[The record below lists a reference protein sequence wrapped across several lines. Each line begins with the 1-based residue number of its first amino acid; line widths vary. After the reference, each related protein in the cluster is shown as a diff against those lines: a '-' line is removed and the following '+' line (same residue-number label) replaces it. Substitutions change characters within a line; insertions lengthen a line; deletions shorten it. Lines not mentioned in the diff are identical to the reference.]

1 MHRETTVRQ
10 NHCHLEMST
19 LLYMCF
25 FLFMATQ
32 LFIGE
37 TGQETLVNGVN
48 MLLYLVF
55 VPGFIFW
62 AGYRVSMAFRE
73 QKEGGR
79 PGLMKLA
86 GRSFLVFFL
95 LALAQNIVLNKL
107 PFTYSLA
114 QVLTGVS
121 IPSLSAVFFSM
132 GLLFSLAVLFYENLI
147 RLTMSKRRMLA
158 AGIFCL
164 LTAFL
169 SMEEGYA
176 LAGAFLKCGSQA
188 AVPILPY
195 GAFFLLGLYFEEKKP
210 GFSWKILLGA
220 AVVSAVSLLLYRL
233 PAENLV
239 RITASALPVYLVY
252 VFSEGL
258 WELSVRF
265 RPVKLLCS
273 TIQYVFAAY
282 AVLLFAVRG
291 MGYFENVSLWKA
303 LAVGVGILAAVYCG
317 SILFVWFA
325 RLYAKGSKYFTEK
338 VRHKTAVYFLI
349 YTAAF
354 AVLLLICFVDYLRF
368 DRTLLW
374 RADSV
379 SQYYPRAVY
388 FARYMKELA
397 AGVLSGNFALPMYD
411 FSLGMGSEV
420 TYSLEPLYFLFAL
433 FGEENV
439 EFTYSLLIL
448 IRFYLAGITS
458 SIFFLYFKK
467 DYFTTFMA
475 SVVYVFCGFSLF
487 GGTRHAMFMIPMI
500 MFPLLILAIEEI
512 IRNKR
517 WYLCTIFVAISLF
530 SNYYYLYM
538 CTIGMGIYFLVRFF
552 CQKEKEKKTFKN
564 FMLKGLTISGSYL
577 LGVAMSCIV
586 LVTTFGMYVGSG
598 RSGAAVIKTP
608 SLFYYGEDWLVRCFL
623 SFLTTVN
630 SPGDWLKLGY
640 LPIAFLAL
648 ILLFAKKGRKE
659 LKILTVI
666 SVILMAIPLSGFVF
680 SGFSSISNRWCYMM
694 ALLFAYVVAECLPD
708 LRRMGK
714 REILFC
720 VAGTG
725 IYGFLCFYG
734 NYLTTIYTKAAFVCL
749 AATLAVVLICHVK
762 NTRWTEA
769 AKKCLLLVLTA
780 VLVLFN
786 SHSLYGFSGV
796 ILEYT
801 KPGEAQAKGEN
812 TPLAAVE
819 QMEDDSFYRSATPRL
834 DYSTISSSML
844 LDYDSISIFNS
855 TLNGAIME
863 YLAEMGSSSY
873 SATQFFGLS
882 NRTYMNALAAV
893 KYYAYYD
900 EPSRALPYGYE
911 EALKTEVNGRE
922 TTVCEN
928 TYALPLGY
936 TYSGAVTREELE
948 KYSVLERQEVMMQKA
963 VLEENASVQ
972 AQAFLEEEE
981 PAVTTLQE
989 LPILAVE
996 PELLEY
1002 TSTSLTTELKEETE
1016 ETAEGDAAGE
1026 EEELG
1031 NTLTIRF
1038 ESIPNSETYLVL
1050 ENAVLKGDMSENPI
1064 NISFKT
1070 EGNNLSY
1077 KFRSD
1082 DDRYGSGQED
1092 YAFNLGYHEGVITE
1106 CTITFDRSGTIDF
1119 DSLKLYSQPMDNT
1132 EMYTKELTKDILQNV
1147 EIGINEITGTISA
1160 QENKLLVLSIP
1171 YQNGWTAYVDGE
1183 QVDLERVNIMYMG
1196 IPLEVGEHTIR
1207 LEFEIHGVKAAL
1219 VIMPASAAFFGVL
1232 LIIRQLRKKRDRR
1245 LN

>member
-1 MHRETTVRQ
+1 MHSETTVRQ
-10 NHCHLEMST
+10 NHCHQEMNT
-19 LLYMCF
+19 LLFMCF

-55 VPGFIFW
+55 VPGFIFL
-62 AGYRVSMAFRE
+62 AGYRVSMAFRDP
-73 QKEGGR
+73 KEGGR
-79 PGLMKLA
+79 RRLMSLA
-86 GRSFLVFFL
+86 GRGFLAFFL
-95 LALAQNIVLNKL
+95 LALAQNVVLNKL

-121 IPSLSAVFFSM
+121 IPSLSAIFFSL
-132 GLLFSLAVLFYENLI
+132 GLLFFLAALFYENLI
-147 RLTMSKRRMLA
+147 RISMNKRRMLA
-158 AGIFCL
+158 VGIFCL
-164 LTAFL
+164 LTGL
-169 SMEEGYA
+169 ISMEEGYA
-176 LAGAFLKCGSQA
+176 LTGVFLRCENQA

-195 GAFFLLGLYFEEKKP
+195 GGFFLLGLYFEEKKP
-210 GFSWKILLGA
+210 GFSWKILAGA
-220 AVVSAVSLLLYRL
+220 AAVSAVSLLLYRT
-233 PAENLV
+233 PVQSLV

-258 WELSVRF
+258 WELSLRF
-265 RPVKLLCS
+265 RPVKLWCGTVS
-273 TIQYVFAAY
+273 YVFAAY
-282 AVLLFAVRG
+282 GVLLFALRG

-303 LAVGVGILAAVYCG
+303 LAVGIGVLAAVYLG
-317 SILFVWFA
+317 SLLFVWFT
-325 RLYAKGSKYFTEK
+325 RLYAAGAKYFEEK
-338 VRHKTAVYFLI
+338 VRHKTAAYFLI

-354 AVLLLICFVDYLRF
+354 AVLLLLCFLDYLRF

-388 FARYMKELA
+388 FARYIRELVSN
-397 AGVLSGNFALPMYD
+397 VLSGNFVLPMYD
-411 FSLGMGSEV
+411 FSLGMGSEI

-467 DYFTTFMA
+467 DYFTTFIA

-517 WYLCTIFVAISLF
+517 WYLCTIFVAVSLF

-552 CQKEKEKKTFKN
+552 CQKDRQKKTFKN

-608 SLFYYGEDWLVRCFL
+608 SLFYYGADWLVRCL
-623 SFLTTVN
+623 MSFLTTVN

-640 LPIAFLAL
+640 LPISFLAL
-648 ILLFAKKGRKE
+648 ILLFVKKGRKE

-694 ALLFAYVVAECLPD
+694 ALLFAYVVAECLPQ
-708 LRRMGK
+708 LRRMDK
-714 REILFC
+714 REILYC
-720 VAGTG
+720 AAGTG
-725 IYGFLCFYG
+725 IYGFLSFFG
-734 NYLTTIYTKAAFVCL
+734 NTLTTIYTKAAFVCL

-762 NTRWTEA
+762 NVKWTEA
-769 AKKCLLLVLTA
+769 AKKCLLLALTA
-780 VLVLFN
+780 ALVLFN
-786 SHSLYGFSGV
+786 SHSLFGFSGV

-801 KPGEAQAKGEN
+801 RPGEAQAKGEN
-812 TPLAAVE
+812 TPLRAVE
-819 QMEDDSFYRSATPRL
+819 QLGDESFYRSATPRL

-844 LDYDSISIFNS
+844 LDYNSISIFNS

-873 SATQFFGLS
+873 SATQFFGMS

-911 EALKTEVNGRE
+911 EVLKTELDGRE

-928 TYALPLGY
+928 QYALPLGY
-936 TYSGAVTREELE
+936 TYSGAITREELE
-948 KYSVLERQEVMMQKA
+948 EYSVLERQEVMMQKA
-963 VLEENASVQ
+963 VLEENTSSQ
-972 AQAFLEEEE
+972 AQAFLEDETE
-981 PAVTTLQE
+981 ARTTLRE
-989 LPILAVE
+989 LEILSVE

-1002 TSTSLTTELKEETE
+1002 TGTALTTELERETETE
-1016 ETAEGDAAGE
+1016 EASVQEQE

-1031 NTLTIRF
+1031 NSFTIRF
-1038 ESIPNSETYLVL
+1038 ESLPNSETYLVL

-1070 EGNNLSY
+1070 GGNNLSY

-1092 YAFNLGYHEGVITE
+1092 YVFNLGYHEGVITE

-1132 EMYTKELTKDILQNV
+1132 EEYTEALTEDILQNV
-1147 EIGINEITGTISA
+1147 EMGTNEITGTISA
-1160 QENKLLVLSIP
+1160 GEDKLLVLSIP

-1183 QVDLERVNIMYMG
+1183 QVELERVNIMYMG
-1196 IPLEVGEHTIR
+1196 IPLEAGEHTIR
-1207 LEFEIHGVKAAL
+1207 LEFEIPGVKAAL
-1219 VIMPASAAFFGVL
+1219 VIMPASAVFFVAL
-1232 LIIRQLRKKRDRR
+1232 LVIRQFRKKKVRK
-1245 LN
+1245 